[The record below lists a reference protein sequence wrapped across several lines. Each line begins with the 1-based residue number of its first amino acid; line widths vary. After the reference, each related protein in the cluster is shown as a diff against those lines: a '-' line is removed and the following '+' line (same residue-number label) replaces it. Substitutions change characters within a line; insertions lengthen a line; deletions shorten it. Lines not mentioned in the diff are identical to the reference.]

1 LLIPSYHNV
10 TVSVASFDVVTSWE
24 IVVVKGKRV
33 ETIFGGL
40 GTLVIVLITSVF
52 ITRFKKGTRVQ
63 EEPIDFG

>member
-1 LLIPSYHNV
+1 LLK
-10 TVSVASFDVVTSWE
+10 E
-24 IVVVKGKRV
+24 IVKGKRV

-40 GTLVIVLITSVF
+40 GTLVIALITSVF